1 MGMPRY
7 FGSKTNMQLEYI
19 MRFGFA
25 AGAAGALPA
34 LSAFTIP
41 GTTRDL
47 DAATTKVAATTGLYD
62 FFFKYPFLA
71 LLPGWSFRVIQAA
84 YSAAGACEGYI
95 TVDNAATAAAPKVRV
110 TFRTAA
116 GAAVDLAS
124 GDVVFAVIPV
134 MLRKQ

>member
-1 MGMPRY
+1 MPRY
-7 FGSKTNMQLEYI
+7 FDSKTNMQLEYI
-19 MRFGFA
+19 IRFGFT
-25 AGAAGALPA
+25 AGASGAVPA

-47 DAATTKVAATTGLYD
+47 DPATGKVAASTGLYD

-71 LLPGWSFRVIQAA
+71 LLPGWEIQVIQAS
-84 YSAAGACEGYI
+84 YSASGAVEGYI
-95 TVDNAATAAAPKVRV
+95 TVDNVATAGAPKVRV

-124 GDVVFAVIPV
+124 GDQVFVVIPV